1 MDLNDIE
8 QLLVDKYT
16 NSYPSEEKQ
25 IGVLLE
31 VSNNNELT
39 ENVINYLLNDED
51 NNELINILES
61 YLNDLNNNDL
71 DLKGN

>member
-1 MDLNDIE
+1 MDLNVIE

-16 NSYPSEEKQ
+16 DSYPSEEKQ

-31 VSNNNELT
+31 ASDNNELT

-61 YLNDLNNNDL
+61 YLNDLNNSDL